1 MVRRAGDGRGVALL
15 TSCSRVTQCGCST
28 HSHTH
33 ALRSPLRAPRRA
45 TARIRTAV
53 FVFELVAMHLKSQG
67 TFMSRM
73 LAFKNCEFKLVDRLM
88 ARQMERVYDESAA
101 FWDVSN

>member
-1 MVRRAGDGRGVALL
+1 
-15 TSCSRVTQCGCST
+15 
-28 HSHTH
+28 
-33 ALRSPLRAPRRA
+33 
-45 TARIRTAV
+45 
-53 FVFELVAMHLKSQG
+53 MHLKSQG

-73 LAFKNCEFKLVDRLM
+73 LAFKNCEFKLVARLM